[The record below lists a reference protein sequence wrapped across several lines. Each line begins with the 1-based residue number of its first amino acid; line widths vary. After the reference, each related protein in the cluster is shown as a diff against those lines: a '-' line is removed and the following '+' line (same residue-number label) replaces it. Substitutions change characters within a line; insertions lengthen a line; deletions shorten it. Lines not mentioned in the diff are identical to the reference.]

1 MEAFSHSIA
10 KSLCPFLFIGILV
23 LYANAFSLANA
34 EVQKHQKEHFGGM
47 PTAHG
52 SGQLSMELLSSTQ
65 GQGNPIH
72 SLSLQEKR
80 RLYMVIVI
88 RQAQKTGAAPNISNA
103 FTINGQPGDLYQCS
117 SQGTL
122 TYWLRC
128 RPESCRRSTTRA
140 DGIAAA
146 VGRHSCAAAIGKR
159 KREEKL
165 QEPFECLS
173 AAVLGCWTEGFRS
186 LGSTKVFRMLGWR
199 REWRKRWRTAELRIF
214 WADCGARQRMMLRL
228 EDKP

>member
-72 SLSLQEKR
+72 SLRLQEKR

-128 RPESCRRSTTRA
+128 RPEAVGGRRHGQTALQRRSATQLCSGYRQE
-140 DGIAAA
+140 
-146 VGRHSCAAAIGKR
+146 

-173 AAVLGCWTEGFRS
+173 TGLLDGGFSKPGVDEGVPNAGVEEGVAKAV
-186 LGSTKVFRMLGWR
+186 
-199 REWRKRWRTAELRIF
+199 
-214 WADCGARQRMMLRL
+214 
-228 EDKP
+228 EDG